1 MKVKIKKTD
10 INAFI
15 PTKGSAGAGAYDLYA
30 PHNIIV
36 NAHSRNIV
44 NIGIAI
50 ELPQG
55 YVADIRPRSGYSAK
69 GFASADDGRYDADV
83 LLGTID
89 SDYRGDIGVI
99 IRNNGE
105 EFMIGRKQ
113 RIAQMLIHKS
123 EDVEFVETEDLTKTE
138 REQKG
143 YGSSGN

>member
-1 MKVKIKKTD
+1 MEVKIKKTD

-69 GFASADDGRYDADV
+69 GFASEDGGRYDADV

-113 RIAQMLIHKS
+113 RIAQLLIHKA
-123 EDVEFVETEDLTKTE
+123 EDVEFKKVDELDETERKD
-138 REQKG
+138 G
-143 YGSSGN
+143 GFGSTGK

>member
-1 MKVKIKKTD
+1 MKIKIKKTD
-10 INAFI
+10 INAFV
-15 PTKGSAGAGAYDLYA
+15 PTKGSVGAGAYDLYA
-30 PHNIIV
+30 PHNVFIKANARTII
-36 NAHSRNIV
+36 

-123 EDVEFVETEDLTKTE
+123 EDVEFDEVEELSQTE
-138 REQKG
+138 RGKNG
-143 YGSSGN
+143 FNSTGV

>member
-1 MKVKIKKTD
+1 MEVKIKKTD

-113 RIAQMLIHKS
+113 RIAQLLIHKA
-123 EDVEFVETEDLTKTE
+123 EDVEFDEVEELSQTE
-138 REQKG
+138 RGKNG
-143 YGSSGN
+143 FNSTGV

>member
-36 NAHSRNIV
+36 NAHSRTIV

-89 SDYRGDIGVI
+89 SDYRGDIGVM

-105 EFMIGRKQ
+105 EFKIVRK
-113 RIAQMLIHKS
+113 
-123 EDVEFVETEDLTKTE
+123 
-138 REQKG
+138 
-143 YGSSGN
+143 